1 MAVTITVN
9 SNSYVTLEEANSIL
23 EAVFDNQEWQSLT
36 DEQKKVCLV
45 NATNKIN
52 MLFVKGE
59 KLDNMYLKGTKM
71 SETQEMQF
79 PRDWETDVSEKIK
92 MAQCYEALEICRYN
106 YKRAKEQSAGVV
118 SRSMESVSVTY
129 SGKEPRKYGGKLL
142 SEDAFN
148 FIRSY
153 LLLTYSR
160 C

>member
-1 MAVTITVN
+1 MAITITVN
-9 SNSYVTLEEANSIL
+9 SNSYVTLEEANIIL

-45 NATNKIN
+45 NAANRIN
-52 MLFVKGE
+52 LLAVKGE
-59 KLDNMYLKGTKM
+59 KLD
-71 SETQEMQF
+71 SSQELLF

>member
-9 SNSYVTLEEANSIL
+9 SNSYVTLEEANEII
-23 EAVFDNQEWQSLT
+23 EGVYDNKEWQNLT
-36 DEQKKVCLV
+36 NEQKTVALI
-45 NATNKIN
+45 NAAKKI
-52 MLFVKGE
+52 
-59 KLDNMYLKGTKM
+59 DNMYFKGKKL
-71 SETQEMQF
+71 SDNQEMQF
-79 PRDWETDVSEKIK
+79 PRDWETDVSEKVK

-106 YKRAKEQSAGVV
+106 YSRAKEQSAGVV

-129 SGKEPRKYGGKLL
+129 SGKEPKKYGGKLL

-148 FIRSY
+148 FLRSY

>member
-1 MAVTITVN
+1 MAIAIEVN
-9 SNSYVTLEEANSIL
+9 TNSYVSIIEADLII
-23 EAVFDNQEWQSLT
+23 EGIFDNKEWESLT
-36 DEQKKVCLV
+36 NEQKTVALI
-45 NATNKIN
+45 NSAT
-52 MLFVKGE
+52 
-59 KLDNMYLKGTKM
+59 KLDNMYLKGNKLL
-71 SETQEMQF
+71 ETQEMQF

>member
-1 MAVTITVN
+1 MSIAIEVN
-9 SNSYVTLEEANSIL
+9 TNSYVSIIEADLII
-23 EAVFDNQEWQSLT
+23 EGIFDNKEWESLT
-36 DEQKKVCLV
+36 NEQKTVALI
-45 NATNKIN
+45 NSAT
-52 MLFVKGE
+52 
-59 KLDNMYLKGTKM
+59 KLDNMYLKGTKL

-153 LLLTYSR
+153 LMLTYSR

>member
-9 SNSYVTLEEANSIL
+9 SNSYVTLEEANNIL
-23 EAVFDNQEWQSLT
+23 ELVFDSAEWSALT

-52 MLFVKGE
+52 LLFVKGE
-59 KLDNMYLKGTKM
+59 KLD
-71 SETQEMQF
+71 SSQELMF
-79 PRDWETDVSEKIK
+79 PRDWETAVSNSVK

-106 YKRAKEQSAGVV
+106 YSRAREQSAGVV

-129 SGKEPRKYGGKLL
+129 IGKEPRKYGGKLL

>member
-9 SNSYVTLEEANSIL
+9 SNSYVTFEEANNIL
-23 EAVFDNQEWQSLT
+23 ELVFDSAEWATLT
-36 DEQKKVCLV
+36 DEQKTVALI
-45 NATNKIN
+45 NAATKI
-52 MLFVKGE
+52 
-59 KLDNMYLKGTKM
+59 DNMYLKGTKL
-71 SETQEMQF
+71 SDSQEMQF
-79 PRDWETDVSEKIK
+79 PRDWETAVSEKVK

-106 YKRAKEQSAGVV
+106 YSRAKEQSAGVI

-129 SGKEPRKYGGKLL
+129 SGKEPKKYGGKFL

>member
-1 MAVTITVN
+1 MAIAIEVN
-9 SNSYVTLEEANSIL
+9 TNSYVSIIEADLII
-23 EAVFDNQEWQSLT
+23 EGIFDNKEWESLT
-36 DEQKKVCLV
+36 NEQKTVALI
-45 NATNKIN
+45 NAAK
-52 MLFVKGE
+52 
-59 KLDNMYLKGTKM
+59 KLDNMYLKGSKL

-79 PRDWETDVSEKIK
+79 PRDWETTVSEKVK

-106 YKRAKEQSAGVV
+106 YSRARDQSAGVV

-129 SGKEPRKYGGKLL
+129 SGKEPKKYGGKLL

>member
-1 MAVTITVN
+1 MAIAIEVN
-9 SNSYVTLEEANSIL
+9 TNSYVSIIEADLII
-23 EAVFDNQEWQSLT
+23 EGIFDNKEWESLT
-36 DEQKKVCLV
+36 NEQKTVALI
-45 NATNKIN
+45 NSAT
-52 MLFVKGE
+52 
-59 KLDNMYLKGTKM
+59 KLDNMYLKGTKL

>member
-1 MAVTITVN
+1 MAVTIEVN
-9 SNSYVTLEEANSIL
+9 INSYVSIIEADLII
-23 EAVFDNQEWQSLT
+23 EGIFDNKEWESLT
-36 DEQKKVCLV
+36 NEQKTVALI
-45 NATNKIN
+45 NAATKI
-52 MLFVKGE
+52 
-59 KLDNMYLKGTKM
+59 DNMYLKGKKL
-71 SETQEMQF
+71 SDNQEMQF

-106 YKRAKEQSAGVV
+106 YSRYREQSAGVV

-129 SGKEPRKYGGKLL
+129 NGKEPKKYGGKLL

>member
-23 EAVFDNQEWQSLT
+23 ELFFDNAEWTALT
-36 DEQKKVCLV
+36 DEQKTVALI
-45 NATNKIN
+45 NAATKI
-52 MLFVKGE
+52 
-59 KLDNMYLKGTKM
+59 DNMYLKGKKL
-71 SETQEMQF
+71 SDNQEMQF
-79 PRDWETDVSEKIK
+79 PRDWETTVSEKIK

-106 YKRAKEQSAGVV
+106 YSRAKEQSAGVI
-118 SRSMESVSVTY
+118 SRGMESVSVTY